1 MAVKFR
7 VGRQIK
13 ASTVRYIDEKGV
25 MQGIKSL
32 NDAIESA
39 EAVGLSLVE
48 VDPNAS
54 PPVCKILDYN
64 RFQYEKKKKTKAS
77 GATVAKKDK
86 EVKFA
91 TTTGE
96 HDYQIKLKKI
106 ISLLESGHR
115 VKVSVRYR
123 FRRDFSAAQVRPE
136 IVDKIIKDLTEVSK
150 LEAEPKADMRQ
161 AIMYFVK
168 KKV

>member
-13 ASTVRYIDEKGV
+13 AQMVRYIDEHGEQK
-25 MQGIKSL
+25 GIKSL
-32 NDAIESA
+32 SDAISAA

-48 VDPNAS
+48 VDPHAS
-54 PPVCKILDYN
+54 PPVCKVLDYN
-64 RFQYEKKKKTKAS
+64 RFQYEKKKKIKAS
-77 GATVAKKDK
+77 GGSVVKKDK

-96 HDYQIKLKKI
+96 HDYQIKMKKI
-106 ISLLESGHR
+106 LSLLDSGHR
-115 VKVSVRYR
+115 VKVSIRFR
-123 FRRDFSAAQVRPE
+123 FRRDQSITSHRPE
-136 IVDKIIKDLTEVSK
+136 IVDRIINELTETAK

-161 AIMYFVK
+161 AIMYFIK
-168 KKV
+168 KK